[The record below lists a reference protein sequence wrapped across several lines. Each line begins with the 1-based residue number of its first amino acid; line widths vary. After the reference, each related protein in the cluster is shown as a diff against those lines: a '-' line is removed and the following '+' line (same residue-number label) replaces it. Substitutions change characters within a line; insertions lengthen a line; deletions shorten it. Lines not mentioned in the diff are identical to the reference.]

1 LCWCNNVD
9 RKRSTRTLST
19 SSKDFGYRESD
30 ISQARQQHL
39 GAMQMQTSTWITRG
53 IGVMAAMAAAAFT
66 TGSASADGYQRR
78 GVAPVAVGCANFGG
92 FYVGGNIGWATLT
105 AHQNDLDGVT
115 NVAFQPYGIGVP
127 TSFTSTDDSF
137 TGGVLIGYNIQ
148 KGCTLFGLEAD
159 WNWADLNA
167 NTRLFPGLA
176 PFGVD
181 ENIKTRIDGFGTIRT
196 RTGVVVDQLLLYV
209 TGGLA
214 WAETKDTVGLFGDR
228 FSSTDTRWGWV
239 GGVGTEYLLR
249 SNISLTSDLLYLS
262 FTDQNHNLNFGG
274 IWDGEC
280 VGCRFR
286 TRTDDQIWV
295 ARMGVNIRFG
305 GERDFVAAPLK

>member
-1 LCWCNNVD
+1 LETANQISRKLGNN
-9 RKRSTRTLST
+9 
-19 SSKDFGYRESD
+19 
-30 ISQARQQHL
+30 IL
-39 GAMQMQTSTWITRG
+39 GQCKMQTSTWITRG
-53 IGVMAAMAAAAFT
+53 VGVLAAIAAAALT

-78 GVAPVAVGCANFGG
+78 AVVPVAGCANFGG

-105 AHQNDLDGVT
+105 AHQNDPDGLT
-115 NVAFQPYGIGVP
+115 NWGVP
-127 TSFTSTDDSF
+127 TSFTESQDGF
-137 TGGVLIGYNIQ
+137 TGGVQMGYNIQ

-159 WNWADLNA
+159 WNWADVDA
-167 NTRLFPGLA
+167 NSRLFLDGDTNL
-176 PFGVD
+176 
-181 ENIKTRIDGFGTIRT
+181 KTRIDGFGTIRT

-214 WAETKDTVGLFGDR
+214 WAETKDTLSFFDTR
-228 FSSTDTRWGWV
+228 FSSSDTRWGWV

-262 FTDQNHNLNFGG
+262 FVDQNHNIGG

-280 VGCRFR
+280 VGCQFR
-286 TRTDDQIWV
+286 TRSDSQIWV

-305 GERDFVAAPLK
+305 GDRDVVAAPLK